1 MCETVKA
8 KKKTVEYKVIKGDV
22 YRTTGFYPAHDK
34 RQFSRPRNRRPRTVI
49 LSTHNTKASAN
60 KALKQIYKNY
70 GYKHFAYKI
79 IDTGKY
85 KITKDRLFGIK
96 LKRRKIV

>member
-1 MCETVKA
+1 MVKA

-22 YRTTGFYPAHDK
+22 YRTTGLYPAHDK

-49 LSTHNTKASAN
+49 VSSHNTKASAN

-70 GYKHFAYKI
+70 GFIEPGYKI

-85 KITKDRLFGIK
+85 KITKDRGFGIK
-96 LKRRKIV
+96 LKRRK